1 MNLLA
6 PSRFQSIIAAIFLL
20 MFCVSEF
27 SIYTLDAADEIA
39 QLELESEDAND
50 TDETSEVKDQL
61 SDVFFEDHTAGGHFM
76 APNVA
81 SVSKNPPSETS
92 LGVRETLSEP
102 PELKA

>member
-20 MFCVSEF
+20 MFCASEF
-27 SIYTLDAADEIA
+27 SIYTLDTADEIV

-50 TDETSEVKDQL
+50 TDETSQVKDQL
-61 SDVFFEDHTAGGHFM
+61 SDVFFEDHTARGHFRER
-76 APNVA
+76 NVA
-81 SVSKNPPSETS
+81 SVSKNPPGETS

-102 PELKA
+102 PELKG